1 MKKRIR
7 VTTIVEEK
15 PLILFEGEANLRGN
29 IISYFENDTLAL
41 TTIEIRAN
49 GLIINRHASDIKTEL
64 YLLKNEAKG
73 QVTTSEGVLP
83 FGDIKILS
91 YEKQSSYTKL
101 TYQIED
107 VVTIRIDQLGEKKCL
122 QEDL

>member
-1 MKKRIR
+1 MKKMIR

-15 PLILFEGEANLRGN
+15 PLILFEGEANLKGN

-41 TTIEIRAN
+41 TTIEIRDN

>member
-15 PLILFEGEANLRGN
+15 PLILFEGEANLKGN

>member
-1 MKKRIR
+1 MKIRIR

-15 PLILFEGEANLRGN
+15 PLILFEGEANLKGN

-41 TTIEIRAN
+41 TTIEIRDN

>member
-15 PLILFEGEANLRGN
+15 PLILFEGEANLKGN

-41 TTIEIRAN
+41 TTIEIRDN
-49 GLIINRHASDIKTEL
+49 GLIINRHANDIKTEL

>member
-15 PLILFEGEANLRGN
+15 PLILFEGEANLKGN

-41 TTIEIRAN
+41 TTIEIRDN

>member
-15 PLILFEGEANLRGN
+15 PHILFEGEANLKGN

-41 TTIEIRAN
+41 TTIEIRDN

-83 FGDIKILS
+83 FDDIKILS

>member
-15 PLILFEGEANLRGN
+15 PLILFEGVANLKGN

-41 TTIEIRAN
+41 TTIEIRDN